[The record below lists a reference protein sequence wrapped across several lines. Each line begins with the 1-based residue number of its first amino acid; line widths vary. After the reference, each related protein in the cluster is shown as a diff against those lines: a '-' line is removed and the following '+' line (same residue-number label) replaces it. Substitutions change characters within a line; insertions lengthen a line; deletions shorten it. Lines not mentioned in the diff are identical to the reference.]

1 MDNRLTG
8 QMYMR
13 GTSEVLQADQNVLG
27 DTVTKKGREPL
38 AYTYRHITTT
48 KFTDLMAC
56 IFLINTFG

>member
-48 KFTDLMAC
+48 
-56 IFLINTFG
+56 